1 MTLPGDATAH
11 AQQHLYVAILAG
23 GSGTRLWPLSRA
35 RQPKQLLRLA
45 GERTMIQDTLD
56 RIAPLAPP
64 ARVLVLTERSHADD
78 VRAQLPELPPENV
91 LVEPARRGTA
101 GALALAALWV
111 RERDGESIIACLSS
125 DHVIP
130 NAEEFRRTLG
140 VAATAAAG
148 GRYLLT
154 LGVQPSYPAT
164 QYGYIEV
171 AEQILEIDG
180 YPVYHVARFVEKP
193 ERPVAE
199 AYLRGGRHLWNSG
212 IFIWRVDTILAQF
225 RELMPHLHA
234 TLEPIGPLL
243 GTPAGADALAVTY
256 PTVEVQTIDY
266 GILERAPEVAVVP
279 ARFAWSDVGSWGEL
293 YEVLPHD
300 GSNNVLRGRHL
311 ALDTRG
317 SLVYSEGDG
326 RTVVALGVEDLVVV
340 DTPDVLLICPRSRT
354 QEVKRLVEWLEG
366 DPRFSHLL

>member
-1 MTLPGDATAH
+1 MSGPTHPERAEAP
-11 AQQHLYVAILAG
+11 LYVAILAG

-35 RQPKQLLRLA
+35 QRPKQLLPLA
-45 GERTMIQDTLD
+45 GERTLIQDTLD
-56 RIAPLAPP
+56 RVAPLVPP
-64 ARVLVLTERSHADD
+64 ERVLVLTDQTLAPQ
-78 VRAQLPELPPENV
+78 VREQLPEVPAANV

-111 RERDGESIIACLSS
+111 RERDPQAVLACLSS

-140 VAATAAAG
+140 VAATAAAE

-154 LGVQPSYPAT
+154 LGIQPTQPAT

-171 AEQILEIDG
+171 AEQLFEVEG
-180 YPVYHVARFVEKP
+180 YPIYHVARFVEKP

-225 RELMPHLHA
+225 EALMPHLYA
-234 TLEPIGPLL
+234 TLAPLGPTL
-243 GTPAGADALAVTY
+243 GAPAGAVALGAVY

-266 GILERAPEVAVVP
+266 GILERAPDVAVVP
-279 ARFAWSDVGSWGEL
+279 ARFAWSDVGSWAEL
-293 YEVLPHD
+293 YDVLPHD
-300 GSNNVLRGRHL
+300 SSRNVLRGQHL
-311 ALDTRG
+311 ALDTSG
-317 SLVYSEGDG
+317 SLIYSEVAG
-326 RTVVALGVEDLVVV
+326 RTVVALGMEDLVVV

>member
-1 MTLPGDATAH
+1 MSGPTEMPQ
-11 AQQHLYVAILAG
+11 AQERLYVAILGG
-23 GSGTRLWPLSRA
+23 GSGTRLWPLSRTQ
-35 RQPKQLLRLA
+35 RPKQLLPLA
-45 GERTMIQDTLD
+45 GERTLIQDTFD
-56 RIAPLAPP
+56 RIAPMVAPEQVLILTDHTLAPQ
-64 ARVLVLTERSHADD
+64 
-78 VRAQLPELPPENV
+78 VREQLPEVPAANV

-111 RERDGESIIACLSS
+111 RERDPQGVLACLSS

-140 VAATAAAG
+140 VAASAAAE

-154 LGVQPSYPAT
+154 LGIQPTQPAT

-171 AEQILEIDG
+171 AEQLMEVGG

-225 RELMPHLHA
+225 EALMPHLHA
-234 TLEPIGPLL
+234 TLDPLGPQL
-243 GTPAGADALAVTY
+243 GSPAGADALASAY
-256 PTVEVQTIDY
+256 PTIEVQTIDF
-266 GILERAPEVAVVP
+266 GILERAPDVAVVP
-279 ARFAWSDVGSWGEL
+279 ARFAWSDVGSWSEL
-293 YEVLPHD
+293 YDVLPHD
-300 GSNNVLRGRHL
+300 GGQNVLRGLHL
-311 ALDTRG
+311 ALDTTG
-317 SLVYSEGDG
+317 SLIYSEAGG
-326 RTVVALGVEDLVVV
+326 RAVVALGMEDLVVV
-340 DTPDVLLICPRSRT
+340 DTPHVLLICPRGRT
-354 QEVKRLVEWLEG
+354 QEVKLLVECLEG

>member
-1 MTLPGDATAH
+1 MTGPPDATPTRDD
-11 AQQHLYVAILAG
+11 LYVAILAG

-35 RQPKQLLRLA
+35 QRPKQLLPLA
-45 GERTMIQDTLD
+45 GERTLIQDTLD
-56 RIAPLAPP
+56 RVAPMVAPE
-64 ARVLVLTERSHADD
+64 RVLVLTDQTLAPQ
-78 VRAQLPELPPENV
+78 VREQLPEVPAANV

-111 RERDGESIIACLSS
+111 RERDPRGVIACLSS

-130 NAEEFRRTLG
+130 NAEEFRRTLA
-140 VAATAAAG
+140 VAATAAAD

-154 LGVQPSYPAT
+154 LGIQPTHPAT

-171 AEQILEIDG
+171 AEQLFEVDG

-193 ERPVAE
+193 QRPVAE
-199 AYLRGGRHLWNSG
+199 AYLRGDRHLWNSG

-225 RELMPHLHA
+225 ETLMPHLHA
-234 TLEPIGPLL
+234 TLDPLGPLL
-243 GTPAGADALAVTY
+243 GEPAGAGALAATY
-256 PTVEVQTIDY
+256 PTVEVQTIDF
-266 GILERAPEVAVVP
+266 GILERAPDVAVVP

-293 YEVLPHD
+293 YDVLPHD
-300 GSNNVLRGRHL
+300 SSRNVLRGLHL
-311 ALDTRG
+311 ALDTTG
-317 SLVYSEGDG
+317 SLIYSEAGG
-326 RTVVALGVEDLVVV
+326 RAVVALGMEDLVVV

>member
-1 MTLPGDATAH
+1 MSGSADATRALEG
-11 AQQHLYVAILAG
+11 LYVAILAG
-23 GSGTRLWPLSRA
+23 GSGTRLWPLSRTQ
-35 RQPKQLLRLA
+35 RPKQLLPLA
-45 GERTMIQDTLD
+45 GERTLIQDTLD
-56 RIAPLAPP
+56 RVAPLVAPE
-64 ARVLVLTERSHADD
+64 RVLILTDETLAPQ
-78 VRAQLPELPPENV
+78 VRAQLPEVPAANV

-111 RERDGESIIACLSS
+111 RERDPRGVIACLSS

-140 VAATAAAG
+140 VAATAAAK

-154 LGVQPSYPAT
+154 LGIQPTQPAT

-171 AEQILEIDG
+171 AEQLFEVDG

-212 IFIWRVDTILAQF
+212 IFIWGVDTVLAQF
-225 RELMPHLHA
+225 EALMPHLYA
-234 TLEPIGPLL
+234 TLDPLGPLL
-243 GTPAGADALAVTY
+243 GTPAGAAALAAAY

-266 GILERAPEVAVVP
+266 GILERAPDVAVVP

-293 YEVLPHD
+293 YDILPQD
-300 GSNNVLRGRHL
+300 GSRNVLRGQHL
-311 ALDTRG
+311 ALDTTG
-317 SLVYSEGDG
+317 SLIYSGAG
-326 RTVVALGVEDLVVV
+326 SRTVVALGMEDLIIV
-340 DTPDVLLICPRSRT
+340 DTPDVLLICPRSRA
-354 QEVKRLVEWLEG
+354 QEVRRLVEWLEG